1 MTAQRYRPLYKLDAG
16 GMAEVYVAE
25 AESMA
30 GFKKKVAIKR
40 ILPGL
45 IKDQRF
51 VRMFLDEARL
61 SLRLN
66 HANVVSVFDIGE
78 SENTYFIVMDFV
90 HGTNLKALLEYQ
102 AKKGGTMPVALT
114 VWVLNEILKG
124 LAYAHKLTDSET
136 GRPIGIVHR
145 DISPPN
151 ILVSWNGEVKL
162 TDFGL
167 AKATTQLESTDPGV
181 VKGKYSYLSPEAARG
196 EEIDHRA
203 DVFSTGILAFEMLT
217 GRRLFR
223 GKNDYQTIAL
233 VRACDVPSVRS
244 YNPSVPEDLEAVLMR
259 ALSKDIK
266 DRYADADDFSDA
278 LLQFLFSNRL
288 KIGARD
294 LIEYCRPIREEIEA
308 DKRAQEKKAQ
318 EERSP
323 GGNNLI
329 INLINEEM
337 LHFRSLGE
345 GEKPAQEGLASEPV
359 VAVGERSGTSVA
371 SLRCE
376 QSGCEG
382 REQVRREQAGQQR
395 PRQHRQPR
403 RSRSVAAAR
412 CRRVH
417 AGAGQG
423 ADDAEQAGAVAD
435 AGRADAEAGRRA
447 GADAEAGARQ
457 ERQDQARQAD
467 AHDPPGPADGEAAAA
482 HQQGGQLGVDHRPGA
497 AAARRRGRGLPRV
510 RDVDAAVVSR
520 QAPARRPER
529 VRSSVGDA
537 DR

>member
-359 VAVGERSGTSVA
+359 VAVGERSGTSGA
-371 SLRCE
+371 SH
-376 QSGCEG
+376 SGASNPGASNSGANKSGASKPGSSG
-382 REQVRREQAGQQR
+382 RGNIG
-395 PRQHRQPR
+395 
-403 RSRSVAAAR
+403 SL
-412 CRRVH
+412 
-417 AGAGQG
+417 
-423 ADDAEQAGAVAD
+423 D
-435 AGRADAEAGRRA
+435 
-447 GADAEAGARQ
+447 
-457 ERQDQARQAD
+457 
-467 AHDPPGPADGEAAAA
+467 HDPS
-482 HQQGGQLGVDHRPGA
+482 RP
-497 AAARRRGRGLPRV
+497 L
-510 RDVDAAVVSR
+510 DVDVFTPVPGKVPMTPNKLALSPTPVEPMPKLVDEPALTPKPVLDKNAKTKPDKPMRTIPPDPRTARPPQPTSKEGSSAWIIVLALLLLGGGVV
-520 QAPARRPER
+520 AFL
-529 VRSSVGDA
+529 VFGM
-537 DR
+537 

>member
-1 MTAQRYRPLYKLDAG
+1 MTSQRYRPLYKLDAG

-102 AKKGGTMPVALT
+102 AKKGGAMPVPLVVWILT
-114 VWVLNEILKG
+114 EILKG

-203 DVFSTGILAFEMLT
+203 DVFSAGILAFEMLT

-233 VRACDVPSVRS
+233 VRVCDVPSVRS
-244 YNPSVPEDLEAVLMR
+244 YNPAVPPELEAVILR

-266 DRYADADDFSDA
+266 DRYADADDFADA

-288 KIGARD
+288 KVGARD
-294 LIEYCRPIREEIEA
+294 LIEYCKPIREEIEA

-359 VAVGERSGTSVA
+359 VPVAEATRSSTSGSSSPGA
-371 SLRCE
+371 SG
-376 QSGCEG
+376 SGRQDVDPSRPLDVDVFTPVPG
-382 REQVRREQAGQQR
+382 RVPLTPNKLGLSPTPVE
-395 PRQHRQPR
+395 PMPR
-403 RSRSVAAAR
+403 R
-412 CRRVH
+412 
-417 AGAGQG
+417 
-423 ADDAEQAGAVAD
+423 
-435 AGRADAEAGRRA
+435 
-447 GADAEAGARQ
+447 
-457 ERQDQARQAD
+457 
-467 AHDPPGPADGEAAAA
+467 DPSSMSIDEELGL
-482 HQQGGQLGVDHRPGA
+482 GGSDVRPVPGA
-497 AAARRRGRGLPRV
+497 PSTGKSSTPRTLPPDPRTARPPAPTSKEGGS
-510 RDVDAAVVSR
+510 AWIIVVVLLLV
-520 QAPARRPER
+520 AGGVVAFL
-529 VRSSVGDA
+529 VFGM
-537 DR
+537 

>member
-66 HANVVSVFDIGE
+66 HANIVSVFDIGE

-90 HGTNLKALLEYQ
+90 HGTNLKSLLEYQ
-102 AKKGGTMPVALT
+102 AKKGGTMPVALV

-203 DVFSTGILAFEMLT
+203 DVFSVGILAFEMLT

-244 YNPSVPEDLEAVLMR
+244 YNPDVPADLEAVLMK

-266 DRYADADDFSDA
+266 DRYDDADDFSDA

-294 LIEYCRPIREEIEA
+294 VIDYCRPIREDLDA

-337 LHFRSLGE
+337 LHFRSLGD
-345 GEKPAQEGLASEPV
+345 GEKPAQEGLASEPLVAVSVDRNNSSGASNPNKSGASKPGSSGRGSIGSLGSLGDNDPSRPLDVDVFTPVPGKVPMTPNKLALSPTPVEPLSKLSDELTPAPVSEKGSEKGSAKGSKPDKPAEPMRTIPPDPRTARPPQPTSKEGSSAWIIVLGLLLLGGGV
-359 VAVGERSGTSVA
+359 VAFLVFGM
-371 SLRCE
+371 
-376 QSGCEG
+376 
-382 REQVRREQAGQQR
+382 
-395 PRQHRQPR
+395 
-403 RSRSVAAAR
+403 
-412 CRRVH
+412 
-417 AGAGQG
+417 
-423 ADDAEQAGAVAD
+423 
-435 AGRADAEAGRRA
+435 
-447 GADAEAGARQ
+447 
-457 ERQDQARQAD
+457 
-467 AHDPPGPADGEAAAA
+467 
-482 HQQGGQLGVDHRPGA
+482 
-497 AAARRRGRGLPRV
+497 
-510 RDVDAAVVSR
+510 
-520 QAPARRPER
+520 
-529 VRSSVGDA
+529 
-537 DR
+537 

>member
-90 HGTNLKALLEYQ
+90 HGTNLKTLLEHQ
-102 AKKGGTMPVALT
+102 AKRGGTVPVALT

-223 GKNDYQTIAL
+223 GKNDYQTISL

-244 YNPSVPEDLEAVLMR
+244 YNPSVPEDLEAVLMK
-259 ALSKDIK
+259 ALAKDIN

-294 LIEYCRPIREEIEA
+294 LTDYCRPIREEMEA
-308 DKRAQEKKAQ
+308 EKRVQEKKAQ

-359 VAVGERSGTSVA
+359 VAVGERTGSSTSGVSNPGVSKSGA
-371 SLRCE
+371 SKPG
-376 QSGCEG
+376 SGRG
-382 REQVRREQAGQQR
+382 NIGDVDPSR
-395 PRQHRQPR
+395 PLDVDVFTPVPGKVPMTPNKLAL
-403 RSRSVAAAR
+403 SPTPVEPMPKL
-412 CRRVH
+412 
-417 AGAGQG
+417 
-423 ADDAEQAGAVAD
+423 ADELGLTPKPVVDKNPKS
-435 AGRADAEAGRRA
+435 A
-447 GADAEAGARQ
+447 GADKATRTIPPDPRTAR
-457 ERQDQARQAD
+457 
-467 AHDPPGPADGEAAAA
+467 PPQPTSKE
-482 HQQGGQLGVDHRPGA
+482 GGSAWIIVLVLLLVGGGVVAFLVFGM
-497 AAARRRGRGLPRV
+497 
-510 RDVDAAVVSR
+510 
-520 QAPARRPER
+520 
-529 VRSSVGDA
+529 
-537 DR
+537 

>member
-359 VAVGERSGTSVA
+359 VAVGERSGA
-371 SLRCE
+371 SH
-376 QSGCEG
+376 SGASNPGASKSGASKPGSSG
-382 REQVRREQAGQQR
+382 RGNIG
-395 PRQHRQPR
+395 
-403 RSRSVAAAR
+403 SL
-412 CRRVH
+412 
-417 AGAGQG
+417 
-423 ADDAEQAGAVAD
+423 D
-435 AGRADAEAGRRA
+435 
-447 GADAEAGARQ
+447 
-457 ERQDQARQAD
+457 
-467 AHDPPGPADGEAAAA
+467 HDPS
-482 HQQGGQLGVDHRPGA
+482 RP
-497 AAARRRGRGLPRV
+497 L
-510 RDVDAAVVSR
+510 DVDVFTPVPGKVPMTPNKLALSPTPVEPMPKLVDEPALTPKPVLDKNAKTKPDKPMRTIPPDPRTARPPQPTSKEGSSAWIIVLALLLLGGGVV
-520 QAPARRPER
+520 AFL
-529 VRSSVGDA
+529 VFGM
-537 DR
+537 

>member
-1 MTAQRYRPLYKLDAG
+1 MTSQRYRPLYKLDAG

-90 HGTNLKALLEYQ
+90 HGTNLKSLLEYQ
-102 AKKGGTMPVALT
+102 AKKGGVMPVPL
-114 VWVLNEILKG
+114 VSWLLSEILKG
-124 LAYAHKLTDSET
+124 LAYAHGLSDSET

-203 DVFSTGILAFEMLT
+203 DLFSAGILAFEMLT

-233 VRACDVPSVRS
+233 VRACEVPSVRS
-244 YNPSVPEDLEAVLMR
+244 YNPAVPPDLEAVLMK
-259 ALSKDIK
+259 ALAKDIK
-266 DRYADADDFSDA
+266 DRYPDADAFADA
-278 LLQFLFSNRL
+278 LMGFLFSNRL
-288 KIGARD
+288 KVGSRD
-294 LIEYCRPIREEIEA
+294 LIEYCKPIREELEQE
-308 DKRAQEKKAQ
+308 KRAAEKKAQ
-318 EERSP
+318 EEKSP

-345 GEKPAQEGLASEPV
+345 TEKSGQAAPQAGTAPV
-359 VAVGERSGTSVA
+359 VAVTEISSPGNSNSTSGK
-371 SLRCE
+371 
-376 QSGCEG
+376 
-382 REQVRREQAGQQR
+382 
-395 PRQHRQPR
+395 H
-403 RSRSVAAAR
+403 
-412 CRRVH
+412 
-417 AGAGQG
+417 
-423 ADDAEQAGAVAD
+423 
-435 AGRADAEAGRRA
+435 
-447 GADAEAGARQ
+447 
-457 ERQDQARQAD
+457 
-467 AHDPPGPADGEAAAA
+467 
-482 HQQGGQLGVDHRPGA
+482 
-497 AAARRRGRGLPRV
+497 
-510 RDVDAAVVSR
+510 DVDPSRPLDVDVFTPVPGKVPMTPNKLALSPTPVEPLPGRDSSIVDELGLAAGDNPPSKAKPMGTIPPDPRTARPPEPTNKESGSSSWMLVLGLIVLAGGVV
-520 QAPARRPER
+520 AFL
-529 VRSSVGDA
+529 VFGT
-537 DR
+537 

>member
-359 VAVGERSGTSVA
+359 VAVGERSGA
-371 SLRCE
+371 SH
-376 QSGCEG
+376 SGASNPGASNSGANKSGASKPGSSG
-382 REQVRREQAGQQR
+382 RGNIG
-395 PRQHRQPR
+395 
-403 RSRSVAAAR
+403 SL
-412 CRRVH
+412 
-417 AGAGQG
+417 G
-423 ADDAEQAGAVAD
+423 D
-435 AGRADAEAGRRA
+435 
-447 GADAEAGARQ
+447 
-457 ERQDQARQAD
+457 
-467 AHDPPGPADGEAAAA
+467 HDPS
-482 HQQGGQLGVDHRPGA
+482 RP
-497 AAARRRGRGLPRV
+497 L
-510 RDVDAAVVSR
+510 DVDVFTPVPGKVPMTPNKLALSPTPVEPMPKLVDEPALTPKPVLDKNAKTKPDKPMRTIPPDPRTARPPQPTSKEGSSAWIIVLALLLLGGGVV
-520 QAPARRPER
+520 AFL
-529 VRSSVGDA
+529 VFGM
-537 DR
+537 

>member
-1 MTAQRYRPLYKLDAG
+1 MTSQRYRPLYKLDAG

-66 HANVVSVFDIGE
+66 HANIVSVFDIGE

-90 HGTNLKALLEYQ
+90 HGTNLKSLLEYQ
-102 AKKGGTMPVALT
+102 AKRGGALPVQLT
-114 VWVLNEILKG
+114 VWILNEILKG
-124 LAYAHKLTDSET
+124 LAYAHALPDSET
-136 GRPIGIVHR
+136 GRPLGIVHR

-151 ILVSWNGEVKL
+151 ILISWHGEVKL

-203 DVFSTGILAFEMLT
+203 DVFSAGILAYEMLT

-233 VRACDVPSVRS
+233 VRACEVPALRS
-244 YNPSVPEDLEAVLMR
+244 YNPSVPPDLEAVIMK
-259 ALSKDIK
+259 ALAKDIK
-266 DRYADADDFSDA
+266 DRYQDADEFAEA

-288 KIGARD
+288 KVGARD
-294 LIEYCRPIREEIEA
+294 LIEFCKPIREELEA
-308 DKRAQEKKAQ
+308 EKRAQEKKAQ
-318 EERSP
+318 EENPP

-345 GEKPAQEGLASEPV
+345 GEKGGAEKAGAEPV
-359 VAVGERSGTSVA
+359 VSTEDRG
-371 SLRCE
+371 
-376 QSGCEG
+376 
-382 REQVRREQAGQQR
+382 
-395 PRQHRQPR
+395 
-403 RSRSVAAAR
+403 
-412 CRRVH
+412 
-417 AGAGQG
+417 
-423 ADDAEQAGAVAD
+423 DAP
-435 AGRADAEAGRRA
+435 
-447 GADAEAGARQ
+447 
-457 ERQDQARQAD
+457 
-467 AHDPPGPADGEAAAA
+467 AHDPSRPLDVDVFTPVPGKVPLTPNKHGLSPTPVEPLKKPESLVEELGLQA
-482 HQQGGQLGVDHRPGA
+482 GGQAAPPAKKSGPVKPMRTIPPDPRTARPPEPTNKNPDGGGA
-497 AAARRRGRGLPRV
+497 AWLIVLGLLLIGGGI
-510 RDVDAAVVSR
+510 VVFLVFR
-520 QAPARRPER
+520 A
-529 VRSSVGDA
+529 
-537 DR
+537 

>member
-1 MTAQRYRPLYKLDAG
+1 MTSQRYRPLYKLDAG

-66 HANVVSVFDIGE
+66 HANIVSVFDIGE

-90 HGTNLKALLEYQ
+90 HGTNLKTLLEYQ
-102 AKKGGTMPVALT
+102 AKKGGSMPVPLT
-114 VWVLNEILKG
+114 VWILIEILKG
-124 LAYAHKLTDSET
+124 LAYAHVLPDSET
-136 GRPIGIVHR
+136 GRTLGIVHR

-151 ILVSWNGEVKL
+151 ILISWHGEVKL

-196 EEIDHRA
+196 EEIDFRA
-203 DVFSTGILAFEMLT
+203 DVFSTAILAFEMLT

-233 VRACDVPSVRS
+233 VRACDVPSLRS
-244 YNPSVPEDLEAVLMR
+244 YNPAIPVDLENILLK

-266 DRYADADDFSDA
+266 DRYQSAESFADA
-278 LLQFLFSNRL
+278 LLDFLFSNRL
-288 KIGARD
+288 KVGSRD
-294 LIEYCRPIREEIEA
+294 IIDYVRPIREELEA
-308 DKRAQEKKAQ
+308 EKKARRRRQQ
-318 EERSP
+318 EEKSP

-337 LHFRSLGE
+337 LHFRSLG
-345 GEKPAQEGLASEPV
+345 GEEKGAGGGPPAGASPV
-359 VAVGERSGTSVA
+359 VSESSDLVARSTSGQENDPSRPLDVDVFTPVPGRVPMTPNKLGLSPTPVEPLPKQDSLVDELGLVA
-371 SLRCE
+371 SKPELKK
-376 QSGCEG
+376 
-382 REQVRREQAGQQR
+382 
-395 PRQHRQPR
+395 
-403 RSRSVAAAR
+403 
-412 CRRVH
+412 
-417 AGAGQG
+417 
-423 ADDAEQAGAVAD
+423 
-435 AGRADAEAGRRA
+435 
-447 GADAEAGARQ
+447 
-457 ERQDQARQAD
+457 
-467 AHDPPGPADGEAAAA
+467 DPS
-482 HQQGGQLGVDHRPGA
+482 
-497 AAARRRGRGLPRV
+497 RGRP
-510 RDVDAAVVSR
+510 SR
-520 QAPARRPER
+520 R
-529 VRSSVGDA
+529 
-537 DR
+537 

>member
-1 MTAQRYRPLYKLDAG
+1 MARTSRRCSSTRPRRAG
-16 GMAEVYVAE
+16 RCPCPLVTW
-25 AESMA
+25 
-30 GFKKKVAIKR
+30 I
-40 ILPGL
+40 
-45 IKDQRF
+45 
-51 VRMFLDEARL
+51 
-61 SLRLN
+61 
-66 HANVVSVFDIGE
+66 
-78 SENTYFIVMDFV
+78 
-90 HGTNLKALLEYQ
+90 
-102 AKKGGTMPVALT
+102 
-114 VWVLNEILKG
+114 LNEILKG

-203 DVFSTGILAFEMLT
+203 DVFSAGILAFEMLT

-233 VRACDVPSVRS
+233 VRACEVPSVRS
-244 YNPSVPEDLEAVLMR
+244 YNPAVPPDLEAVILR
-259 ALSKDIK
+259 ALSKDIN

-288 KIGARD
+288 KVGARD
-294 LIEYCRPIREEIEA
+294 LIDYCKPIREEIEA

-359 VAVGERSGTSVA
+359 VPVAEPTRGSGSG
-371 SLRCE
+371 LE
-376 QSGCEG
+376 QPG
-382 REQVRREQAGQQR
+382 REW
-395 PRQHRQPR
+395 
-403 RSRSVAAAR
+403 
-412 CRRVH
+412 
-417 AGAGQG
+417 
-423 ADDAEQAGAVAD
+423 
-435 AGRADAEAGRRA
+435 
-447 GADAEAGARQ
+447 
-457 ERQDQARQAD
+457 
-467 AHDPPGPADGEAAAA
+467 
-482 HQQGGQLGVDHRPGA
+482 
-497 AAARRRGRGLPRV
+497 
-510 RDVDAAVVSR
+510 
-520 QAPARRPER
+520 
-529 VRSSVGDA
+529 
-537 DR
+537 

>member
-1 MTAQRYRPLYKLDAG
+1 MSQRYRPLYKLDAG

-66 HANVVSVFDIGE
+66 HANIVSVFDIGE

-90 HGTNLKALLEYQ
+90 HGTNLKTLLEYQ
-102 AKKGGTMPVALT
+102 AKKGGAMPAPLVVGL
-114 VWVLNEILKG
+114 LIEILKG
-124 LAYAHKLTDSET
+124 LAYAHVLPDAET
-136 GRPIGIVHR
+136 GRPLGIVHR

-151 ILVSWNGEVKL
+151 ILISWHGEVKL

-196 EEIDHRA
+196 EEIDFRA
-203 DVFSTGILAFEMLT
+203 DLFSTAILAFEMLT

-233 VRACDVPSVRS
+233 VRACDVPSLRS
-244 YNPSVPEDLEAVLMR
+244 YNPAVPVDLEAILLK

-266 DRYADADDFSDA
+266 DRYQNAESFADA
-278 LLQFLFSNRL
+278 LLDFLFSNRL
-288 KIGARD
+288 KVGARD
-294 LIEYCRPIREEIEA
+294 VIDYVRPIREELEA
-308 DKRAQEKKAQ
+308 EKKAQEKKQQ

-337 LHFRSLGE
+337 LHFRSLG
-345 GEKPAQEGLASEPV
+345 GEEKGPATAGQTGAAPVVPAAESVPAGNDYDASRPLDVDVFTPVPGNVPMTPNKLGLSPTPVEPLPKESLVDELGLAKTEAKIKDPSRPPKPAVMRTIPPDPRTARPPEPTNKGEG
-359 VAVGERSGTSVA
+359 GG
-371 SLRCE
+371 
-376 QSGCEG
+376 
-382 REQVRREQAGQQR
+382 
-395 PRQHRQPR
+395 
-403 RSRSVAAAR
+403 AAWLI
-412 CRRVH
+412 V
-417 AGAGQG
+417 
-423 ADDAEQAGAVAD
+423 
-435 AGRADAEAGRRA
+435 
-447 GADAEAGARQ
+447 
-457 ERQDQARQAD
+457 
-467 AHDPPGPADGEAAAA
+467 
-482 HQQGGQLGVDHRPGA
+482 LGVLLIGGA
-497 AAARRRGRGLPRV
+497 IVAF
-510 RDVDAAVVSR
+510 VVFS
-520 QAPARRPER
+520 
-529 VRSSVGDA
+529 
-537 DR
+537 